1 MANGNPPAGKS
12 AAGPDRQAVIV
23 AMIGLAIILLI
34 VLIAALELPGPVPQG
49 QTNSTGQNIVSVATA
64 AIAAVGAVVGA
75 YLGVKTANSARE
87 DTAQRLDTARTESVA
102 AAKRNE
108 IMVSTIAGSLP
119 IDQARTALQEAD
131 ARIKDAKASGL
142 L

>member
-1 MANGNPPAGKS
+1 
-12 AAGPDRQAVIV
+12 
-23 AMIGLAIILLI
+23 MIGLAVILLI
-34 VLIAALELPGPVPQG
+34 VLIAVLEFPGSVPSG
-49 QTNSTGQNIVSVATA
+49 QTNTTGQNIVSVATA

-75 YLGVKTANSARE
+75 YFGVKTANSARE
-87 DTAQRLDTARTESVA
+87 DTAKRLDTARTEGVA

-108 IMVSTIAGSLP
+108 IMVSTIAGKLP
-119 IDQARTALQEAD
+119 IDQAKDALQEAD

>member
-1 MANGNPPAGKS
+1 L
-12 AAGPDRQAVIV
+12 II
-23 AMIGLAIILLI
+23 AMIGLAVILLI
-34 VLIAALELPGPVPQG
+34 VLIAVLEFPGSVPSG
-49 QTNSTGQNIVSVATA
+49 QTNTTGQNIVSVATA

-75 YLGVKTANSARE
+75 YFGVKTANSARE
-87 DTAQRLDTARTESVA
+87 DTAKRLDTARTEGVA

-108 IMVSTIAGSLP
+108 IMVSTIAGKLP
-119 IDQARTALQEAD
+119 IDQAKDALQEAD